1 MLKAGEVDSGIVQPN
16 DFADAKAN
24 PLLKLYQWEPAA
36 ASWDYLGFNLRK
48 PMLQEARL
56 RRALAFATNRD
67 AFAKVVYN
75 DLAKPTF
82 SAYPPTSWVY
92 NPDVPHFDFD
102 PKKAA
107 EELDAAGWKLG
118 AGQKVRSKDGQPLK
132 LKLLFG
138 PNTSKQ
144 REQTA
149 VITQQAFADVGVE
162 ITVQGME
169 WGAFLQTIKTPPFD
183 WDLQVGGWQAT
194 VDPHWMVQIWQQSS
208 IPELNAGAY
217 VSKRIEDLF
226 DQGSKEFDRE
236 KRKKIYQEI
245 QSVLTN
251 DLPYVF
257 LVYGLGWTFL
267 NKRVHPNAPT
277 RLGINYDRHKWW
289 LE

>member
-1 MLKAGEVDSGIVQPN
+1 MRHHAFIRVVFE
-16 DFADAKAN
+16 
-24 PLLKLYQWEPAA
+24 
-36 ASWDYLGFNLRK
+36 
-48 PMLQEARL
+48 

-67 AFAKVVYN
+67 ALSKVVYN

-107 EELDAAGWKLG
+107 EELEGAGWKLA

-149 VITQQAFADVGVE
+149 VIAQQAFADVGVDLS
-162 ITVQGME
+162 IQGME
-169 WGAFLQTIKTPPFD
+169 WGAFLSALKTPPFD
-183 WDLQVGGWQAT
+183 WDIQVGGWQAT
-194 VDPHWMVQIWQQSS
+194 IDPHWMVQIWEQAS
-208 IPELNAGAY
+208 IPDLNAGAY
-217 VSKRIEDLF
+217 VSKRVEDLF

-257 LVYGLGWTFL
+257 LWYPQPGGHKVTVG
-267 NKRVHPNAPT
+267 VNAPVQFPTFTGKPFHVGGVLLQRADVLTVIVAVICMAYLAYFVMKT
-277 RLGINYDRHKWW
+277 RTGSI
-289 LE
+289 